1 MTHGM
6 FLFVGFICMR
16 DGPSHLL
23 ENSEQNYDN
32 SALWNEFGNK
42 FRNSSISLT
51 RKKGH
56 YHSKLEKKP
65 KNQNFKI

>member
-16 DGPSHLL
+16 EGPSHLL

-51 RKKGH
+51 QKKAIII
-56 YHSKLEKKP
+56 LNLKK
-65 KNQNFKI
+65 I